1 MSQKA
6 KSESPKIYL
15 RASGSAVVKVLVVV
29 GIGVALIAGAALVPE
44 KKRETP
50 AKEPAPVDV
59 KVIPVATQAEVP
71 DTFDLPAV
79 VEPNRTVTVAAE
91 VAGRIERIPFQEGA
105 VVHKGDVLL
114 RINTDLIKPQFDG
127 AEAQLTRDELELKRM
142 TALVKDEATSR
153 KDLDDATVRLAASKA
168 KLEEEKARLDR
179 TTIYAPAAGVLN
191 ELPMDEGEYVQPGT
205 AVAEIVDAATVKV
218 AVDIPE
224 PDIAFFKV
232 GQPVTVLAD
241 VKGCR
246 QTLNGKITFISEL
259 ANQQTRSTRV
269 EVTLANPEGLLRSG
283 RIVHVLLQRR
293 VLKDAIFIP
302 LRAVIPMENSK
313 AVYVVE
319 GDHAQRRSIELGII
333 KGDKILVT
341 SGLKVGEQLIVD
353 GNRFVAP
360 GQKVQIIQDKI

>member
-6 KSESPKIYL
+6 KSESPKIHP
-15 RASGSAVVKVLVVV
+15 RASGSAVVKVLVVL
-29 GIGVALIAGAALVPE
+29 GIGVALIAGAALVPS
-44 KKRETP
+44 KNRETP

-59 KVIPVATQAEVP
+59 KVMPVAAQAEVP

-91 VAGRIERIPFQEGA
+91 VAGRIERIPFKEGA

-127 AEAQLTRDELELKRM
+127 AQAQLTRDELELKRM

-168 KLEEEKARLDR
+168 KLEEEKARLER

-191 ELPMDEGEYVQPGT
+191 KLPMDEGEYVQPGT
-205 AVAEIVDAATVKV
+205 AVAEIVDAAAVKAV
-218 AVDIPE
+218 VDIPE

-232 GQPVTVLAD
+232 GESVTVLAD

-259 ANQQTRSTRV
+259 AAQQTRSTRM
-269 EVTLANPEGLLRSG
+269 EVTLANPEGLLHSG

-293 VLKDAIFIP
+293 LLKDAIFVP
-302 LRAVIPMENSK
+302 LLAVIPMEASYV
-313 AVYVVE
+313 VYVAE
-319 GDHAQRRSIELGII
+319 DGAAQRRDIELGVIQ
-333 KGDKILVT
+333 GDRVQVT
-341 SGLKVGEQLIVD
+341 KGLKAGEQLILD

-360 GQKVQIIQDKI
+360 GQKIHIGS